1 MFQPMADALKKEF
14 VEAGGGIGRQDVY
27 KRQVLLYFTILILLV
42 VPGAVAAIAISGAFS
57 VLAGCLLG
65 ALWNVLASLLILFCC
80 RGLLSATA

>member
-1 MFQPMADALKKEF
+1 MIERLLGKLKNKML
-14 VEAGGGIGRQDVY
+14 I
-27 KRQVLLYFTILILLV
+27 VLLYFTILILLV
-42 VPGAVAAIAISGAFS
+42 VPGAVAAIAISGALS

>member
-1 MFQPMADALKKEF
+1 MLLIERLLGKLKNKML
-14 VEAGGGIGRQDVY
+14 I
-27 KRQVLLYFTILILLV
+27 VLLYFTILILLV